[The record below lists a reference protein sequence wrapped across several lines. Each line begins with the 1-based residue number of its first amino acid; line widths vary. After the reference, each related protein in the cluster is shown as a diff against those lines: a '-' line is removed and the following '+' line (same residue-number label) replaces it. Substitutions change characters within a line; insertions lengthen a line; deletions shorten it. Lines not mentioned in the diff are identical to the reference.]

1 MSCPCGPRPAWQGGP
16 RALAPGYRA
25 RPHLVVTPVLCGGS
39 AVPRTRWLPRGPG
52 AQAHLSPSVPTFCP
66 QGCGTSSHGMLH
78 GRTAG
83 RREGQ
88 TDDRRRRHLAL
99 MAKLFPRPFPKPLPW
114 LPLPC
119 LSAGQTPGRVP
130 RRADGIRLPE
140 AVELRAGAAESQP
153 SAGPSS
159 QAQRGV
165 GAEPQLCRGYIAA
178 PRSWDR
184 TALRTHRQTPSSPSG
199 CRSGGPSGGSGRG
212 CRTGRWCLGS
222 GRRQA
227 YPA

>member
-25 RPHLVVTPVLCGGS
+25 RPRLVVTPVLCGGS
-39 AVPRTRWLPRGPG
+39 AVPHTRWLPRGPG

-99 MAKLFPRPFPKPLPW
+99 MAKLFPRPFLKPW
-114 LPLPC
+114 LPLPR

-178 PRSWDR
+178 PHSWDR

-199 CRSGGPSGGSGRG
+199 CRSGGPSSGSGRG